1 MLCLANTE
9 AVREVVFG
17 PGVSLSKA
25 GLGRCW
31 WIFSSLEPTATREMA
46 AELKR
51 VAVCVGSMLRCPGG
65 TPGAQQGSLV
75 IMAGGRLPTSSGA
88 PVLAH
93 LGQRLTRMGDV
104 GAGQVTKC
112 VTR

>member
-51 VAVCVGSMLRCPGG
+51 VAVCVGSMLV
-65 TPGAQQGSLV
+65 S
-75 IMAGGRLPTSSGA
+75 GRYA
-88 PVLAH
+88 WCA
-93 LGQRLTRMGDV
+93 
-104 GAGQVTKC
+104 AGQSGDHG
-112 VTR
+112 RWAPADIE